1 MNEKS
6 RVLAVLGLFIALSS
20 YVLNALFM
28 MLFLE
33 STYIPE
39 GPIPHSGPLIIGTF
53 WLFLIPVG
61 FILVFLSIFLEIKDR
76 FQRKE
81 SNEIWE

>member
-6 RVLAVLGLFIALSS
+6 RVLAVLGLFVALSS
-20 YVLNALFM
+20 YVLNELFM

-33 STYIPE
+33 SRYIPE
-39 GPIPHSGPLIIGTF
+39 GSTPHSGPLIIGTF

-61 FILVFLSIFLEIKDR
+61 FMLVLVSIVLEIKDR
-76 FQRKE
+76 FHRKE